1 MIDHTGVTVSDYKKS
16 KLFYENALKPIGYK
30 ILMEIPKEHAGGV
43 GVAASLMK
51 TNWYEY
57 NKGLVKK

>member
-30 ILMEIPKEHAGGV
+30 MLMEIPTEHTDGV
-43 GVAASLMK
+43 GVI
-51 TNWYEY
+51 
-57 NKGLVKK
+57 